1 MASRRA
7 RPTGVHRA
15 QRAAPNPSWFGV
27 VDRMVG
33 VIGTLSYREV
43 ARRTRFNHE
52 TIRRYMNYLS
62 EPGASF
68 IVDFTR
74 AFAVEPKWLLMGKGP
89 SREALA
95 QGRGTRKGPRS
106 SSATRKRAKV
116 GRRRGRVR
124 ASH

>member
-74 AFAVEPKWLLMGKGP
+74 AFAVEPKWLLMGTGRPRRAKTKSSGD
-89 SREALA
+89 RE
-95 QGRGTRKGPRS
+95 GPRS
-106 SSATRKRAKV
+106 GTVTLRRAKV
-116 GRRRGRVR
+116 IRRRRRVR